1 MAADASVCVLGG
13 GPAGATVAR
22 RLAELGH
29 AVVLV
34 VRDGGPRHALGETFP
49 VSALP
54 LLASLGLTGAIDM
67 ATYGD
72 ERERLAFWGDREPV
86 LQPGRAIL
94 LDRARFDRL
103 LRAWAVDAGVCVMA
117 AGASPRRDAPRG
129 WLVPVAGRAPLRVPV
144 LVDARGRRSGGGVR
158 LGAPTVALVALWDR
172 GPEETRIEAGE
183 DFWAWGGPAPHGR
196 HGAACFVDPAR
207 LAGIDSAGRSALYLA
222 LLARTRLFRHL
233 GAGRLLGPPA
243 VHEATSRILPR
254 CAGPSHVVVGDAA
267 LATEPLS
274 SQGVQAAIVSALQG
288 AAAVNTLLRRPEDA
302 ALAQRFHRSCRL
314 DAARRARRQAAAMH
328 AAAWLRIGTPFW
340 SARAP
345 GALANAEEAERAP
358 PAAAQAGAAL
368 RLAPALRIIDAPVL
382 DGALI
387 RRGRVVRHP
396 GMDGP
401 LAFLGGVA
409 IAPLLAGSDF
419 PAPEQALLRSWSKR
433 IGPVE
438 AARVLAWLR
447 RSGLLIAA

>member
-13 GPAGATVAR
+13 GPAGATIAR

-34 VRDGGPRHALGETFP
+34 ARDGGPRHALGETLP

-54 LLASLGLTGAIDM
+54 LLASLGLTGVVDM
-67 ATYGD
+67 ATTGE
-72 ERERLAFWGDREPV
+72 ERERLAVWGEREPV
-86 LQPGRAIL
+86 SQPGRAIL
-94 LDRARFDRL
+94 LDRGRFDRL
-103 LRAWAVDAGVCVMA
+103 LRARAADSGVRVMA
-117 AGASPRRDAPRG
+117 PGAAPRRDPARG
-129 WLVPVAGRAPLRVPV
+129 WVVPVAGRAPLCVPV

-158 LGAPTVALVALWDR
+158 LGAPTVALAALWDH
-172 GPEETRIEAGE
+172 GPEATRIEAGE
-183 DFWAWGGPAPHGR
+183 DFWAWGGPAPQGR

-207 LAGIDSAGRSALYLA
+207 LAGLDSADRTALYLS
-222 LLARTRLFRHL
+222 LLARTRLFRRL
-233 GAGRLLGPPA
+233 GAGRLLGPPT
-243 VHEATSRILPR
+243 VHDATSRLVPR
-254 CAGPSHVVVGDAA
+254 CAGPAHVVVGDAA

-274 SQGVQAAIVSALQG
+274 SQGVQAALVSALQG
-288 AAAVNTLLRRPEDA
+288 AATVNTVLTRPEDA
-302 ALAQRFHRSCRL
+302 ALALRFHRSCRL

-328 AAAWLRIGTPFW
+328 AAACQRIGSPFW
-340 SARAP
+340 VARAP
-345 GALANAEEAERAP
+345 GGPANPEEAEPAP
-358 PAAAQAGAAL
+358 PAMIQPGAAL

-387 RRGRVVRHP
+387 RRGHVVRHP

-409 IAPLLAGSDF
+409 IAPLLAAADF
-419 PAPEQALLRSWSKR
+419 PAPEQDLLRSWSER
-433 IGPVE
+433 IGSVE